1 MTRYVSGVTGL
12 IGALAL
18 VAAGA
23 TVDLHAQRGAGGGR
37 PATTGNAGQHGKPA
51 TPGAQGQAHRPDT
64 DHPKA
69 EHGDRADHAKVDHP
83 DHGTDARGTTGRSAV
98 GDQLARNTNL
108 SSRLQTLFPAGTDL
122 QKESAG
128 FRNLGQFVA
137 AAHVSHNLDI
147 PWTDLKAKMTGDHPV
162 SLGKAIQDL
171 KPQANALTEAAK
183 AQKEA
188 NTDIKDSTKKTTTA
202 S

>member
-1 MTRYVSGVTGL
+1 MTRFVSSVTGL

-18 VAAGA
+18 VIAGSA
-23 TVDLHAQRGAGGGR
+23 VDLHAQRGAAAGHGR

-51 TPGAQGQAHRPDT
+51 TPGATTGRAAHQPD
-64 DHPKA
+64 
-69 EHGDRADHAKVDHP
+69 ADHAKDT
-83 DHGTDARGTTGRSAV
+83 DHGKPAAAGTTGRPTVS
-98 GDQLARNTNL
+98 DQLTRNTNL

-122 QKESAG
+122 QKQAAG

-147 PWTDLKAKMTGDHPV
+147 PFDQLKAKMTGDHPV
-162 SLGKAIQDL
+162 SLGQAITDL
-171 KPQANALTEAAK
+171 KPDANAKTEAGK
-183 AQKEA
+183 AEKEA
-188 NTDIKDSTKKTTTA
+188 DTDVKEAGKTKTATA